1 MSAQQIADNADMI
14 VAGYAYTVKEGY
26 TEVVD
31 LSETNKVANIQNGV
45 IAESLMSDEEDA
57 NILRY
62 YLKNKEILEESLRA

>member
-1 MSAQQIADNADMI
+1 MSAQEIADNADMI
-14 VAGYAYTVKEGY
+14 VAGYAFTVKGDY

-31 LSETNKVANIQNGV
+31 LAEINKVASIQDNV

-62 YLKNKEILEESLRA
+62 YLKNREVLEESLRA

>member
-1 MSAQQIADNADMI
+1 MSAQEIADNADMI
-14 VAGYAYTVKEGY
+14 VAGYAFTVKGDY

-31 LSETNKVANIQNGV
+31 LAETNKVASIQDNV

-62 YLKNKEILEESLRA
+62 YLKNREVLEESLRA

>member
-14 VAGYAYTVKEGY
+14 VAGYAYKVRDEY

-31 LSETNKVANIQNGV
+31 LSDIHKVSTIQNDV

-57 NILRY
+57 IVLRY
-62 YLKNKEILEESLRA
+62 YLKNKERLEESLRA